1 MALSFR
7 RAFLRTSRKDLALRL
22 ATPSQYPGNFS
33 GYLRDV
39 VCCRRDQ
46 VMRFCSLAFG
56 WDREACLAAALACVR
71 SAAAA
76 ATAWSYFALAAAE
89 AIFLSASAP
98 ARLRLFFAAG
108 LAAAETEP
116 CGQAVRA

>member
-7 RAFLRTSRKDLALRL
+7 RACLRTSRKDLALRL
-22 ATPSQYPGNFS
+22 ATPSQYPGDFS

-56 WDREACLAAALACVR
+56 WDREACLAAALEDASDIEGSR
-71 SAAAA
+71 GRHPLPPLQAG
-76 ATAWSYFALAAAE
+76 E
-89 AIFLSASAP
+89 LSHLEFM
-98 ARLRLFFAAG
+98 RRRQTVAG
-108 LAAAETEP
+108 EP
-116 CGQAVRA
+116 HMLSEPQ